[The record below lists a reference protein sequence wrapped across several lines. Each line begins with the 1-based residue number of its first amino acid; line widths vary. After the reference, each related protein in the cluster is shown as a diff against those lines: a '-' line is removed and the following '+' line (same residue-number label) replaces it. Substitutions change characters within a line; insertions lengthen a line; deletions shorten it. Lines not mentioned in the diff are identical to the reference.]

1 MNEEKDQQKQND
13 QASKEQ
19 QNSETLHIK
28 NPFKPGEEIEITQE
42 ELEKE
47 QEYKEALTE
56 RD

>member
-1 MNEEKDQQKQND
+1 MNEDKDQQKQND
-13 QASKEQ
+13 QAASEQ
-19 QNSETLHIK
+19 QNPETLHIK